1 MENKLTLTLA
11 ERKPSNAGI
20 PVAAVVAALEGLQD
34 AMRLMVRH
42 LVDLPPKPGR
52 PSDLLKGQS
61 LLRVAGTRAGSL
73 VLDLDVDGEPDV
85 DAETA
90 TWPAALTPGRQ
101 ALEAILRWNG
111 TGGSTLPEPVVDR
124 LYAIPAKL
132 PRDVRLWLGS
142 GGHSRRVELTRKEH
156 RATRVGKME
165 EALLH
170 GWLKE
175 VNWDKRT
182 ARLYVSFGKPI
193 ALRFSPELDD
203 DMHRL
208 ARQFVEVSGR
218 GRFNAND
225 QWITVEVHRLTGT
238 RSWNEPFDMEAF
250 LNNPNPKLFDAANVV
265 TASEAFDVDEFIRV
279 IHEGRD
285 VGREESER

>member
-11 ERKPSNAGI
+11 EQKPSDAGI

-34 AMRLMVRH
+34 AMRLMVGH
-42 LVDLPPKPGR
+42 LVDSPPKPGR

-73 VLDLDVDGEPDV
+73 VLDLDVDDET
-85 DAETA
+85 DAWIE
-90 TWPAALTPGRQ
+90 ALTPGRQ
-101 ALEAILRWNG
+101 ALDALLRWNG
-111 TGGSTLPEPVVDR
+111 AGGSTLPEPVVDR

-132 PRDVRLWLGS
+132 PRDVRLWLGA
-142 GGHSRRVELTRKEH
+142 GDHSRRVELTRKEH
-156 RATRVGKME
+156 PSKLPGKME

-208 ARQFVEVSGR
+208 ARQFVEISGK

-250 LNNPNPKLFDAANVV
+250 LNNPNPKIFNPDEMI
-265 TASEAFDVDEFIRV
+265 TASEPFDVDEFIRI

-285 VGREESER
+285 VGRKEAAD